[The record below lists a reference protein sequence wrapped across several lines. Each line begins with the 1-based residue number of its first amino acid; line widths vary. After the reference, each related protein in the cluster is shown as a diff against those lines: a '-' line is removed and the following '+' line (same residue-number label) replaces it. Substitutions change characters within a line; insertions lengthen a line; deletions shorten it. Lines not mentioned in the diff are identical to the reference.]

1 MDFIDDI
8 SGIEVM
14 LFGVLMGLYLIWLE
28 LWTTRRQI
36 QKNSKPNYY
45 EVLNKSFQK
54 LDFINGNLNK
64 LRDVDEK
71 LEKILYWMEDNNRKV
86 GLIWDET
93 REIEEGLTEFKEIYT
108 NIKRNDR

>member
-36 QKNSKPNYY
+36 QKNSKTNYY

-64 LRDVDEK
+64 LGDIDKK
-71 LEKILYWMEDNNRKV
+71 LDKVLYWMENNDWKL
-86 GLIWDET
+86 GHIWDET
-93 REIEEGLTEFKEIYT
+93 GEIKESLKEMKET
-108 NIKRNDR
+108 

>member
-1 MDFIDDI
+1 MDFINDI

-45 EVLNKSFQK
+45 EVLDKSFQK

-64 LRDVDEK
+64 LGDVDKK
-71 LEKILYWMEDNNRKV
+71 LDKVLYWMEDNSREV
-86 GLIWDET
+86 GLIQHQT
-93 REIEEGLTEFKEIYT
+93 REINESLKEMKQT
-108 NIKRNDR
+108 RLSD

>member
-45 EVLNKSFQK
+45 EVLNKSFEK

-64 LRDVDEK
+64 LRDVDKK
-71 LEKILYWMEDNNRKV
+71 LDKVLYWMEDNSREV
-86 GLIWDET
+86 GLIQHQT
-93 REIEEGLTEFKEIYT
+93 REINEGLKEMKET
-108 NIKRNDR
+108 RLSD

>member
-1 MDFIDDI
+1 MDFINDI
-8 SGIEVM
+8 SGAEVM

-45 EVLNKSFQK
+45 EVLDKSFQK

-64 LRDVDEK
+64 LGDVDKK
-71 LEKILYWMEDNNRKV
+71 LDKVLYWMEDNSREV
-86 GLIWDET
+86 GLIQHQT
-93 REIEEGLTEFKEIYT
+93 REINESLKEMKQT
-108 NIKRNDR
+108 RLSD

>member
-1 MDFIDDI
+1 MDFINDI
-8 SGIEVM
+8 SGTEVM

-45 EVLNKSFQK
+45 EVLDKSFQK

-64 LRDVDEK
+64 LGDVDKK
-71 LEKILYWMEDNNRKV
+71 LDKVLYWMEDNSREV
-86 GLIWDET
+86 GLIQHQT
-93 REIEEGLTEFKEIYT
+93 REINESLKEMKQT
-108 NIKRNDR
+108 RLSD

>member
-1 MDFIDDI
+1 MMDFINDI
-8 SGIEVM
+8 SGTEVM

-45 EVLNKSFQK
+45 EVLDKSFQK

-64 LRDVDEK
+64 LGDVDKK
-71 LEKILYWMEDNNRKV
+71 LDKVLYWMEDNSREV
-86 GLIWDET
+86 GLIQHQT
-93 REIEEGLTEFKEIYT
+93 REINESLKEMKQT
-108 NIKRNDR
+108 RLSD